1 MGTHTF
7 KDLGPFINDRK
18 FMCQFNIV
26 NLILKH
32 IEYSLQTPKQ
42 NFVLYIETFKT
53 CINFFLLCFNSFF
66 HLNDLHRK

>member
-1 MGTHTF
+1 MTE
-7 KDLGPFINDRK
+7 NYQ
-18 FMCQFNIV
+18 CQFNIV

-53 CINFFLLCFNSFF
+53 CIKFFSFVSVNN
-66 HLNDLHRK
+66 LKRKSNKFKVF